1 MKIKVYFTLD
11 SASVS
16 ADLKR
21 AMISYLKHAL
31 ELYDKDLYEKT
42 YGTRETKQFCTA
54 LYLPGCKRDHDNNLT
69 LTDNTISMD
78 ISGDNNVFIL
88 HLYNALTALKN
99 KKYPVGSNNIMSTK
113 IVVSRT
119 NPVRASMI
127 LVKTKSPLIFKHRT
141 KDGYEH
147 CSVEEANFSEFAK
160 DNINSELS
168 MLNENVDNTIEIIP
182 LKAHKVY
189 DKIFDMTF
197 PASVGTF
204 ILKARPDTL
213 TKLLRYGIGGR
224 RGEGYGMIELITE
237 VRDE

>member
-1 MKIKVYFTLD
+1 MEYV
-11 SASVS
+11 
-16 ADLKR
+16 LKR
-21 AMISYLKHAL
+21 TETGKKITVRMLQNKLLEMMKDIDKICQKNDINYFLAGGSCLGAVRHHGFIPWDDDMDIAMSRVEYNKFVKALK
-31 ELYDKDLYEKT
+31 KDLGDKYVFHCYE
-42 YGTRETKQFCTA
+42 
-54 LYLPGCKRDHDNNLT
+54 
-69 LTDNTISMD
+69 
-78 ISGDNNVFIL
+78 
-88 HLYNALTALKN
+88 KN